1 MSMFISFFI
10 NFIFQRQGRVLRR
23 NERRPERPVLL
34 AAGGEAARRGQ
45 LLPAAEE
52 VVHDVETH
60 AARVWR

>member
-1 MSMFISFFI
+1 MKMLISCFI
-10 NFIFQRQGRVLRR
+10 NCILHRQGRVLRR

-52 VVHDVETH
+52 VVHDVEAH